1 MRVSID
7 SRSIQPGDYFI
18 PVKGPNFDGRDYIEE
33 ALSKG
38 ARLLDVDLTTFS
50 KAYRKKLNCAVI
62 GITGSAGKTT
72 VKDMLNSILSQK
84 FTVVCT
90 KENQNNEIGVP
101 LTLLSAD
108 DTTDVLIVE
117 MAMRHKG
124 DMAHL
129 TRLVRPT
136 HVVMTGI
143 GLTHAAQFNS
153 AKDIARAKGEI
164 FQKPLGWET
173 RQRNAYINYSSRYP
187 DFLSKLAGKKGYK
200 VFPFE
205 GQDLPDQNIQLCY
218 LIGRHFGLENEDIQK
233 GLAEYVPSSHRL
245 IRVPHAAVTLIDDTY
260 NSNPDGVVYALQT
273 LKRYSGRKIVVLAD
287 MLELGEFSRKEHEA
301 LVDPL
306 VDAGVGVLFTY
317 GEETKVIQSDD
328 LSVMHF
334 ESKDALHKML
344 AMELKKGDVVLVKGS
359 RSMKM
364 EETVEYIRQ
373 HVI

>member
-7 SRSIQPGDYFI
+7 SRTTQPGDYFI
-18 PVKGPNFDGRDYIEE
+18 PVKGPNFDGRQFIED

-50 KAYRKKLNCAVI
+50 KAYRKKLKCAVI

-72 VKDMLNSILSQK
+72 VKDMLHSILSQK
-84 FTVVCT
+84 LTVVST

-117 MAMRHKG
+117 MAMRNKG

-143 GLTHAAQFNS
+143 GLTHAAQFKT

-164 FQKPLGWET
+164 FQKPLAWEKHV
-173 RQRNAYINYSSRYP
+173 RHAYINYSSRYP
-187 DFLSKLAGKKGYK
+187 DFLSKLASKKDYK
-200 VFPFE
+200 VFPYE

-233 GLAEYVPSSHRL
+233 GLSQYTPSSHRL
-245 IRVPHAAVTLIDDTY
+245 IRIQHPSLTLIDDSY

-273 LKRYSGRKIVVLAD
+273 LKRYSGRKLVVLGD
-287 MLELGEFSRKEHEA
+287 MLELGEFSKREHAA
-301 LVDPL
+301 LIDPI
-306 VDAGVGVLFTY
+306 VDAGVSVVLTY
-317 GEETKVIQSDD
+317 GVECKAIESED

-334 ESKDALHKML
+334 DSKEALHKML
-344 AMELKKGDVVLVKGS
+344 SMELKKGDVVLVKGS
-359 RSMKM
+359 RGMKM
-364 EETVEYIRQ
+364 EETVEHIRQ

>member
-7 SRSIQPGDYFI
+7 SRTTQPGDYFI
-18 PVKGPNFDGRDYIEE
+18 PVKGPNFDGRDYIGD

-38 ARLLDVDLTTFS
+38 ARLLDIDLTTFS
-50 KAYRKKLNCAVI
+50 KSYRKKLKCAVI

-72 VKDMLNSILSQK
+72 VKDMLHSILSQK
-84 FTVVCT
+84 FNVVST

-117 MAMRHKG
+117 MAMRNKG

-136 HVVMTGI
+136 HIVMTGI
-143 GLTHAAQFNS
+143 GLTHASEFKT
-153 AKDIARAKGEI
+153 AKDIAKAKGEI
-164 FQKPLGWET
+164 FQKPLAWEKE
-173 RQRNAYINYSSRYP
+173 QRNAYINYSSRYP
-187 DFLSKLAGKKGYK
+187 DFLSKLAEKKGYK
-200 VFPFE
+200 IFPFE

-218 LIGRHFGLENEDIQK
+218 MIGRHFGLENEDIQK
-233 GLAEYVPSSHRL
+233 GLEHYVPSSHRL
-245 IRVPHAAVTLIDDTY
+245 IHVPHPSLTIIDDTY

-273 LKRYSGRKIVVLAD
+273 LKRYEGRKIVVLAD
-287 MLELGEFSRKEHEA
+287 MLELGEFSEKEHAA
-301 LVDPL
+301 LVEPL
-306 VDAGVGVLFTY
+306 VDAGVSAVMTF
-317 GEETKVIQSDD
+317 GEESKAIQSEDI
-328 LSVMHF
+328 SVMHF
-334 ESKDALHKML
+334 DTKEDLHKML
-344 AMELKKGDVVLVKGS
+344 SMELKQDDVVLVKGS
-359 RSMKM
+359 RGMKM